1 MQADTR
7 RLDNYSKTPQEVKK
21 DVVWDFLWG
30 QNVEIMSLL

>member
-21 DVVWDFLWG
+21 DVVWDFLF
-30 QNVEIMSLL
+30 NVEIMSLL